1 MSHSILQ
8 RRTGNG
14 QGVRPSGYRFERI
27 GRPVQNGGIGKMHQ
41 ADSRSIV
48 KVRLVHVPD
57 GAVASGATLTKVG
70 ATMAPDGMPE
80 MTARV
85 SALSRNDGTYRLWV
99 HPTMAGNWAVQLAA
113 DIPGAKGPARHRH
126 SLAHNVAACR
136 ATRGAAREDGRI
148 PGRSNFLRST

>member
-1 MSHSILQ
+1 MSHSTLQ

-14 QGVRPSGYRFERI
+14 QGVRPSGYRFESI

-85 SALSRNDGTYRLWV
+85 SVLSRNDGTYRLLV

-113 DIPGAKGPARHRH
+113 DLPGGPKDLHGTVIA
-126 SLAHNVAACR
+126 SL
-136 ATRGAAREDGRI
+136 TK
-148 PGRSNFLRST
+148 